1 TNKTD
6 RVRNILYCRPKT
18 LKFTVTG
25 LKPNTKHYV
34 FFDNTDVFKY
44 SGPLA
49 KQYASDH
56 SAWTDTSY
64 ADVDTGDSVDI
75 TPNRPS
81 PNQGTHLLSNAKGE
95 LKGFF
100 MIPDHV
106 GSTNKDVPKFPTGGC
121 EILVTSN
128 AKNEKGIVFSFAK
141 DTYTAIG
148 DTIVTESQ
156 VTSTKRGKI
165 ATTYNDNVVNSTR
178 SISAGLFYAFGDG
191 QGQNILS
198 NGTWMYYL
206 QGYSGLVTLPGG
218 DVVNVDTQI
227 QDYLNKGIL
236 EQNGNFIRVTK
247 KYQTAS
253 PGKYLRDILG
263 TMGLAIS
270 QKSAFYQ
277 TFHIERASGWFA
289 ASIALYFTTKGKVDP
304 VTISIVTTKEGMPSL
319 TQLPYSIVTLSP
331 DEVNADATG
340 NTYTNI
346 TFPSPVYLKGGEK
359 YAIRIKS
366 KGDAYKVKTGKENI
380 GERKNPMV

>member
-1 TNKTD
+1 
-6 RVRNILYCRPKT
+6 
-18 LKFTVTG
+18 
-25 LKPNTKHYV
+25 
-34 FFDNTDVFKY
+34 
-44 SGPLA
+44 
-49 KQYASDH
+49 
-56 SAWTDTSY
+56 
-64 ADVDTGDSVDI
+64 
-75 TPNRPS
+75 
-81 PNQGTHLLSNAKGE
+81 NAKGE

-270 QKSAFYQ
+270 
-277 TFHIERASGWFA
+277 
-289 ASIALYFTTKGKVDP
+289 
-304 VTISIVTTKEGMPSL
+304 
-319 TQLPYSIVTLSP
+319 
-331 DEVNADATG
+331 
-340 NTYTNI
+340 
-346 TFPSPVYLKGGEK
+346 
-359 YAIRIKS
+359 
-366 KGDAYKVKTGKENI
+366 
-380 GERKNPMV
+380 